1 MTPVYQILD
10 VVIVAAAAIAARIAF
25 AGGGIVQLAG
35 VRFSATSALNP
46 LEAALLLSAFRA
58 RFGPPAFLWI
68 HRLDLQRGAS
78 AALAWWR
85 RRHDNLACLTSG
97 RAAVWVL
104 VIAASSLAIKLYN
117 ADAHF
122 GFWTGDDVEIQEM
135 TISKLFAAAW
145 PVWNLR
151 CAFYPMIFIYP
162 AQAFLKWAGAGEVQT
177 LVFGSRV
184 VVALWSTLDV
194 WLTYRVGARVFRSVP
209 IGLLAAIILAFSKL
223 HVMAGSSEL
232 PRVVSTAFVLL
243 AFGWLN
249 GEPDDLRGL
258 LLAGVALG
266 IASAMRF
273 SEEIFLIPAMFQ
285 LVRQARWR
293 DVLLLPGMVAVA
305 ALVAIG
311 VSDWAYWG
319 HPFFS
324 LRNIVDFTL
333 VQRQSSRG
341 FQPVYEYLVHVGAW
355 SNVLTVALA
364 LFAIRLGRWTI
375 AWWTWLPVLVLS
387 LLPHKE
393 PRYLIPIL
401 PFLSL
406 SAAVGLWH
414 VMAALRGADERRDAD
429 RSNVARWSAAL
440 FLALV
445 AAFVWE
451 SAGFR
456 FVRSEAAVR
465 LAQYL
470 GRRADVEGLAVE
482 QLWRMGGRLYFPPR
496 ITLLEL
502 DPSRTGDPAYVTDV
516 LSNRNVQWTAID
528 VNDRR
533 PDRALADAGFHEVS
547 VPAEAEGAR
556 YRLFRRND

>member
-10 VVIVAAAAIAARIAF
+10 VVIVAAAAIATRIALM
-25 AGGGIVQLAG
+25 GGGIVQLAG
-35 VRFSATSALNP
+35 VRLSATSALNP
-46 LEAALLLSAFRA
+46 LETALLLSAFRA
-58 RFGPPAFLWI
+58 RFGPRTFLWI
-68 HRLDLQRGAS
+68 HRLDIER
-78 AALAWWR
+78 AARATLAWWR
-85 RRHDNLACLTSG
+85 RRHDNLARLTPR
-97 RAAVWVL
+97 RAAAWVL
-104 VIAASSLAIKLYN
+104 VAAAGSLAIKLYN
-117 ADAHF
+117 AHTHF

-135 TISKLFAAAW
+135 TIAKLLGTAW
-145 PVWNLR
+145 PVWDLR
-151 CAFYPMIFIYP
+151 CAFYPTVFIYP
-162 AQAFLKWAGAGEVQT
+162 AQAFLKWAGAGEVTT

-194 WLTYRVGARVFRSVP
+194 WLTYRVGARLFRSVP

-232 PRVVSTAFVLL
+232 PRVVSSAFVLL
-243 AFGWLN
+243 AFAWLN
-249 GEPDDLRGL
+249 GEPDDLRGV

-273 SEEIFLIPAMFQ
+273 SEEVFLIPAMFQ
-285 LVRQARWR
+285 LVRQSRWR
-293 DVLLLPGMVAVA
+293 DFILLTGMFAVA

-324 LRNIVDFTL
+324 LRHIIDYTL

-341 FQPVYEYLVHVGAW
+341 FQPVYEYAVHVGAW
-355 SNVLTVALA
+355 SNLLTVALA
-364 LFAIRLGRWTI
+364 AFAIRLGGWTI

-393 PRYLIPIL
+393 PRYLIPVL
-401 PFLSL
+401 PFLSM

-414 VMAALRGADERRDAD
+414 VMTSLSSSGERRDAD
-429 RSNVARWSAAL
+429 GRNVARWSAAL
-440 FLALV
+440 LLASL
-445 AAFVWE
+445 AALVWE
-451 SAGFR
+451 SSGFR

-470 GRRADVEGLAVE
+470 GRRADVEGVAVE

-496 ITLLEL
+496 IKLLEL
-502 DPSRTGDPAYVTDV
+502 DPSRASDAAYVTDV
-516 LSNRNVQWTAID
+516 LSDRGVQWAAID
-528 VNDRR
+528 LNDKR
-533 PDRALADAGFHEVS
+533 PERALADAGFHEVS
-547 VPAEAEGAR
+547 VPAESEGAR